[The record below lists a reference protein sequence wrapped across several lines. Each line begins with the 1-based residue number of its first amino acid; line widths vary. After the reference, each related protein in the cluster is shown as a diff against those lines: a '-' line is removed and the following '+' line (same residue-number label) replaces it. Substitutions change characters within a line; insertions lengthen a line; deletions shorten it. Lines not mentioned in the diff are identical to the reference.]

1 MISYSL
7 PWITTLYLQICSSG
21 KQTLLTYTRESH
33 WAKPL
38 SSQTWTAPAKPR
50 SGTDARTVWHLNL
63 TQAFQGLP
71 ELSRP
76 APPPEWFLT
85 SPVQA
90 HAESC
95 LPPTATTLNVLEPR
109 QGPCS
114 PLSFLPELVLRL
126 LAWLYSNYGCI
137 ETGGDSCQEGQQ
149 QIPCALTDS
158 RGHGHLFKLQ
168 IKTSG
173 CQGPGEGLSHRP
185 ARSNTNALGKRQPG
199 PGHNHGSCAEKVGT
213 MHGLGLRGAN
223 FQSGVVSL
231 LV

>member
-50 SGTDARTVWHLNL
+50 SGLV
-63 TQAFQGLP
+63 
-71 ELSRP
+71 
-76 APPPEWFLT
+76 
-85 SPVQA
+85 
-90 HAESC
+90 
-95 LPPTATTLNVLEPR
+95 VLKLWLHR
-109 QGPCS
+109 NRR
-114 PLSFLPELVLRL
+114 RL
-126 LAWLYSNYGCI
+126 LPGRAAA
-137 ETGGDSCQEGQQ
+137 D
-149 QIPCALTDS
+149 PRALTDS

>member
-1 MISYSL
+1 MD
-7 PWITTLYLQICSSG
+7 SSG
-21 KQTLLTYTRESH
+21 QAAICDRCRHGVAL
-33 WAKPL
+33 KPDPGFPG
-38 SSQTWTAPAKPR
+38 TPR
-50 SGTDARTVWHLNL
+50 IVPPRH
-63 TQAFQGLP
+63 
-71 ELSRP
+71 

-149 QIPCALTDS
+149 QIPVRSLTLVAMDI
-158 RGHGHLFKLQ
+158 F
-168 IKTSG
+168 
-173 CQGPGEGLSHRP
+173 
-185 ARSNTNALGKRQPG
+185 SNSK
-199 PGHNHGSCAEKVGT
+199 
-213 MHGLGLRGAN
+213 
-223 FQSGVVSL
+223 
-231 LV
+231 